1 MNQMRLLRPRAP
13 ELPDTIDLRCGDIG
27 ATLDDI
33 ESGSVDLVIAD
44 PPWDTYRED
53 ARRGGPGGS
62 ASPEDKYK
70 CLSEAQIGDHLASA
84 ASLLRPGGRLALW
97 TCWPLLVEALGG
109 SERPPWLSVPG
120 IEWKTGGAWSKLGPP
135 GVGYH
140 WRGHSEPV
148 LVGVR
153 SGGAAGRCAS
163 MLRSGYT
170 SEPEQHSRKPAPW
183 MADWLRAWVPPGG
196 LVLDLYAGLG
206 SVPEAVV
213 MAGEG
218 RRYIGAEI
226 DEDRHAA
233 ALAIVRRASF

>member
-13 ELPDTIDLRCGDIG
+13 ELPNTIDLRCGDIG

-33 ESGSVDLVIAD
+33 EPGSVDLVIAD
-44 PPWDTYRED
+44 PPWDTYQQEAGVAKPDRVF
-53 ARRGGPGGS
+53 A
-62 ASPEDKYK
+62 
-70 CLSEAQIGDHLASA
+70 CLSESQIGEHLARA

-109 SERPPWLSVPG
+109 SQRPPWLCVPG
-120 IEWKTGGAWSKLGPP
+120 IEWKTGGAWTKSGACP

-140 WRGHSEPV
+140 WRGKSEPV

-163 MLRSGYT
+163 MLRSGFT
-170 SEPEQHSRKPAPW
+170 SEPEQHSRKPVPW

-233 ALAIVRRASF
+233 ALAIVRRASL

>member
-33 ESGSVDLVIAD
+33 EPGSVDLVIAD
-44 PPWDTYRED
+44 PPWGHYSLGFGNVLPHDVYV
-53 ARRGGPGGS
+53 
-62 ASPEDKYK
+62 
-70 CLSEAQIGDHLASA
+70 CLSEAQIGEHLARA
-84 ASLLRPGGRLALW
+84 AALLKPGGRLALW
-97 TCWPLLVEALGG
+97 TCWPLLVEALSG
-109 SERPPWLSVPG
+109 SQRPPWLSIPG
-120 IEWKTGGAWSKLGPP
+120 IEWKTGGAWNKDGRPSN
-135 GVGYH
+135 GYH

-163 MLRSGYT
+163 MLRSGFT

-233 ALAIVRRASF
+233 ALAIVRRASL

>member
-33 ESGSVDLVIAD
+33 EPGSVDLVIAD
-44 PPWDTYRED
+44 PPWSQYSLEAAGRPKRVPKDV
-53 ARRGGPGGS
+53 
-62 ASPEDKYK
+62 YK
-70 CLSEAQIGDHLASA
+70 VLSEDDIGQHLGRS

-97 TCWPLLVEALGG
+97 TCWPLLVEALSGA
-109 SERPPWLSVPG
+109 ERPPWLDIAD

-135 GVGYH
+135 GCGYH

-153 SGGAAGRCAS
+153 SGGPAGRCAS

-170 SEPEQHSRKPAPW
+170 SEVEQHSRKPAPW
-183 MADWLRAWVPPGG
+183 IADWLRAWVPPGG

-213 MAGEG
+213 MAGES

-233 ALAIVRRASF
+233 ALAIVRRASL